1 MERLPGHILRRAD
14 EQQAAQA
21 PARMQRQI
29 APRVARRRNQSSV
42 GNQAAAGGLRWPRLQ
57 VPVVQSISRRETKQ
71 MSADVFIGLFVGASG
86 VALVGIVMMLMRL
99 ESKVDEIRAILLEPQ
114 ADPVIVGTGQLDASI
129 WKD

>member
-1 MERLPGHILRRAD
+1 
-14 EQQAAQA
+14 
-21 PARMQRQI
+21 
-29 APRVARRRNQSSV
+29 
-42 GNQAAAGGLRWPRLQ
+42 
-57 VPVVQSISRRETKQ
+57 